1 MRVLEVIRP
10 LGGLSFSVHTDQ
22 NGWVAQCNEITGIM
36 TGNTNSTPSEE
47 EIKASIREAI
57 AAAFNIQEE
66 ELVAES
72 SSVFEYSFA

>member
-1 MRVLEVIRP
+1 M
-10 LGGLSFSVHTDQ
+10 HTDQ